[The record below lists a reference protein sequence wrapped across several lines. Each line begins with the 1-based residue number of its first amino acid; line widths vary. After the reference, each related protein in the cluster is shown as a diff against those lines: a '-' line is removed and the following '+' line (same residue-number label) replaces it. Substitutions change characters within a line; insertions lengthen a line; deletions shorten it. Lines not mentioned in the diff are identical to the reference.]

1 MLRIYLCE
9 DNQKQLSYFK
19 KCISDVILIE
29 DFDLHMELATT
40 NPYQLLDS
48 ISNNFQDTGL
58 YFLDIDLGS
67 EINGLE
73 LGRKIR
79 QKDPRGFIVFITTHS
94 EMSYMTFTYK
104 VEALDYIIKN
114 DQQEIKKSIHNC
126 IVNAYQRYNSPLNNV
141 HKNFCFMVGEREY
154 CIPFDDIVYFETS
167 DSPHKILLH
176 QMNKIQEFNG
186 KLSNIVSNLD
196 NRFFRVH
203 RSFLININHI
213 EEIDMKERVITMDN
227 KESCLVST
235 KQLKYLTQQL

>member
-1 MLRIYLCE
+1 
-9 DNQKQLSYFK
+9 
-19 KCISDVILIE
+19 
-29 DFDLHMELATT
+29 
-40 NPYQLLDS
+40 
-48 ISNNFQDTGL
+48 
-58 YFLDIDLGS
+58 
-67 EINGLE
+67 
-73 LGRKIR
+73 
-79 QKDPRGFIVFITTHS
+79 
-94 EMSYMTFTYK
+94 
-104 VEALDYIIKN
+104 
-114 DQQEIKKSIHNC
+114 
-126 IVNAYQRYNSPLNNV
+126 
-141 HKNFCFMVGEREY
+141 MVGEREY